1 MTILLRM
8 RAVSCHASINSAGMT
23 SLPLSKP
30 QPKPHRKAGSPPV
43 RDHAPHKSRA
53 KGNANDFL
61 AAALGGEIVAGV
73 YAPGERL
80 PSEASLLDRFKVSRP
95 TLREA
100 FRTLAAKGLIAS
112 RQKVGA
118 IVRPRSD
125 WNALD
130 PEFLSWHLRT
140 ALSKN
145 FVNDLF
151 QLRQMVEPQ
160 AAFLAARSRD
170 AAALEAITAAYDQM
184 ETGVAES
191 EELLGADLRFHQAIL
206 NATGNLFVGALGGL
220 IDTALLGSFRLSW
233 RVEPAR
239 SDRLHQ
245 HRAVLE
251 AIRAQKPEEA
261 RDRMAAL
268 LRDSVGDVQLAL
280 DKSIATSSP

>member
-1 MTILLRM
+1 MPDWSLRD
-8 RAVSCHASINSAGMT
+8 GT
-23 SLPLSKP
+23 YSLPLSKT
-30 QPKPHRKAGSPPV
+30 QPKATSKTALPRSVRARARRKS
-43 RDHAPHKSRA
+43 HA

-61 AAALGGEIVAGV
+61 AAALGGEIVSGV

-80 PSEASLLDRFKVSRP
+80 PSEASLLERFKVSRP

-100 FRTLAAKGLIAS
+100 FRTLAAKGLIVS

-130 PEFLSWHLRT
+130 PEFLAWHLRT
-140 ALSKN
+140 ALSKD

-160 AAFLAARSRD
+160 AAFLAAQSRD
-170 AAALEAITAAYDQM
+170 VAALEAITAAYNQM
-184 ETGVAES
+184 ETGVAQS
-191 EELLGADLRFHQAIL
+191 EEVLRADLRFHQTIL
-206 NATGNLFVGALGGL
+206 NATGNLFIGALGGL

-261 RDRMAAL
+261 RDWMTAL
-268 LRDSVGDVQLAL
+268 LRDSVRDVQFAL
-280 DKSIATSSP
+280 DKGVEIPSLRGEARAVPK

>member
-1 MTILLRM
+1 M
-8 RAVSCHASINSAGMT
+8 AASKA
-23 SLPLSKP
+23 
-30 QPKPHRKAGSPPV
+30 QPKPVSKTRSRRAV
-43 RDHAPHKSRA
+43 RRAARPKPGA

-61 AAALGGEIVAGV
+61 AAALGGEIVAGL
-73 YAPGERL
+73 YRPGERL
-80 PSEASLLDRFKVSRP
+80 PSEASLLERFRVSRP

-100 FRTLAAKGLIAS
+100 FRTLAAKGLIVS

-118 IVRPRSD
+118 SVRPKSS

-140 ALSKN
+140 ALSDN

-160 AAFLAARSRD
+160 AAFLAAQSRTPE
-170 AAALEAITAAYDQM
+170 ALEAIAAAYDEM
-184 ETGVAES
+184 ETGIAES
-191 EELLGADLRFHQAIL
+191 EEVLGADLRFHQAIL
-206 NATGNLFVGALGGL
+206 NATGNLFIGALGGL

-233 RVEPAR
+233 RVAPAR
-239 SDRLHQ
+239 TDRLQQ

-261 RDRMAAL
+261 RDAMAAL
-268 LRDSVGDVQLAL
+268 LRDSVMDVRNEL
-280 DKSIATSSP
+280 DKGAERPV